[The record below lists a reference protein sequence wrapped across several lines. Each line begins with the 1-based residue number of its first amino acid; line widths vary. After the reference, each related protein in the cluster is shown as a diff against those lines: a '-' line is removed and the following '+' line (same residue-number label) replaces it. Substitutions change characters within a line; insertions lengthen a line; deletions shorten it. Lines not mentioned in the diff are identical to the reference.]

1 MNPTLPT
8 RPLRCLLAALCSCA
22 LLPLA
27 AAAEESAADIDPLEP
42 LNRGIYAFNDTADR
56 YLFRPVG
63 KGYNKVLPQPV
74 RTGIGNFFDHWTYPV
89 TIVNG
94 FLQGKMRQGTEDI
107 MRFVVNSTFGVFG
120 LFDPATQGGL
130 PKNQEDFG
138 LTFARWGIGQG
149 PYIVLPILGPSTA
162 RDGIGI
168 LANVQVNPVVQLDNS
183 SARTKLIILWF
194 IESRAAL
201 IGPDEVVRDAF
212 DPYLFVRDAYLQNRR
227 YLLEGE
233 TADDAVFDENF
244 EDFEDF

>member
-1 MNPTLPT
+1 MKPSPPN
-8 RPLRCLLAALCSCA
+8 LRGALGACLLAW
-22 LLPLA
+22 LLPFTA
-27 AAAEESAADIDPLEP
+27 YAQEETRNIDPFEP
-42 LNRGIYAFNDTADR
+42 LNRGVYAFNDVADR

-74 RTGIGNFFDHWTYPV
+74 RNGIGNFFDHWTYPV

-94 FLQGKMRQGTEDI
+94 FLQGKLRQGTEDTV
-107 MRFVVNSTFGVFG
+107 RFIVNSTFGG
-120 LFDPATQGGL
+120 LGFFDVAARGGL
-130 PKNQEDFG
+130 PENQEDFG
-138 LTFARWGIGQG
+138 LTFAHWGIGQG
-149 PYIVLPILGPSTA
+149 PYIVLPVLGPSTA

-183 SARTKLIILWF
+183 SVRSKLIILWF

-201 IGPDEVVRDAF
+201 IGPDEVIQDAF

-227 YLLEGE
+227 FLLDGA
-233 TADDAVFDENF
+233 TPDDTVFE